1 MKQKQ
6 IRRLMK
12 AKKKLDRLTNESLS
26 DREIMDTF
34 AYMLKTYESCN
45 GAVKSAMGTS
55 EKKVEESDKK

>member
-1 MKQKQ
+1 
-6 IRRLMK
+6 MK

-34 AYMLKTYESCN
+34 VYMLKTYESCN

-55 EKKVEESDKK
+55 EKKVEENEEK